1 MKKINLAFLLLIIVN
16 CKAQTPIISLSTTD
30 YVNIP
35 NNAYIKDVEGI
46 LNPFVGTW
54 KWTDASTNSEFTVVF
69 VKIEENNYSG
79 INPYYE
85 DKIFGGYKYVLN
97 GVLIAEKLI
106 FTTEFVPT
114 DISTFNAFAPISSNI
129 HSPFDNLSLFISD
142 IVKNKLCFGSFEFI
156 NPDTGPNGQWLPTE
170 ARWKMWNRETWI
182 INNQTPQPQ
191 IGFSIPT
198 DIVLTKIN

>member
-1 MKKINLAFLLLIIVN
+1 MKKITLEFLLLIIVN

-35 NNAYIKDVEGI
+35 QNAYIKDVEGI

-79 INPYYE
+79 INPYFM

-114 DISTFNAFAPISSNI
+114 DISTFSAFAPISSI
-129 HSPFDNLSLFISD
+129 THSPFDNLSLNIYD
-142 IVKNKLCFGSFEFI
+142 IVKSKLCEGSFEFI

-170 ARWKMWNRETWI
+170 ARWKH
-182 INNQTPQPQ
+182 
-191 IGFSIPT
+191 G
-198 DIVLTKIN
+198 L